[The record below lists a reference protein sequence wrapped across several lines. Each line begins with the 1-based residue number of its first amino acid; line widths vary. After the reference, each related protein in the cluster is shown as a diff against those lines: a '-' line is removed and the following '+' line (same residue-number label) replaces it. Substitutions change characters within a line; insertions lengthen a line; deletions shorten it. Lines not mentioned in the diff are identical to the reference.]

1 MFRYFKTVGNDNNE
15 ISSWESK
22 VFFKEKISSINTSN
36 YSLTPKVVYRNMRM
50 RAEFLGYF

>member
-15 ISSWESK
+15 ISSWKSK

>member
-1 MFRYFKTVGNDNNE
+1 MCRYFKIVVNDNTE
-15 ISSWESK
+15 TSSWESK

-36 YSLTPKVVYRNMRM
+36 YSLTPKVVYRNARM